1 MDSKIFNNIFTNERK
16 NENKGDEEILDY
28 TINQFKIIG
37 TNFLTN
43 FSKIPN
49 LKKILNSFENREKI
63 RNELECLKVLL
74 LNISE
79 INIQK
84 QEIYIFS
91 K

>member
-1 MDSKIFNNIFTNERK
+1 MKEKMKIKEM
-16 NENKGDEEILDY
+16 
-28 TINQFKIIG
+28 
-37 TNFLTN
+37 
-43 FSKIPN
+43 N
-49 LKKILNSFENREKI
+49 LKKILNSFKTREKI